1 MAALDNEVAE
11 ERAATGKRVTRRA
24 LVRAFVLDA
33 IARRTQAR
41 GEPGVSI
48 QRAPRGAFDDVP
60 DALYGA
66 IDSRNLTGIGKDLA
80 RTIEMPRSMIESAPT
95 LKELLEGAEKYDQ
108 YFDNV
113 KDSDHPVE
121 TTYTPSEA
129 SRRRLGIRRK

>member
-1 MAALDNEVAE
+1 MDPVFMAALDNEVAE

-33 IARRTQAR
+33 IARRTSAR
-41 GEPGVSI
+41 GEPSVSI

-60 DALYGA
+60 DAR
-66 IDSRNLTGIGKDLA
+66 DLTGIGKDLT
-80 RTIEMPRSMIESAPT
+80 RTIEMPRSMIETAPT
-95 LKELLEGAEKYDQ
+95 SKELLEGAEKYDQ
-108 YFDNV
+108 YFENV
-113 KDSDHPVE
+113 KDADRPVE